1 MSASRVWK
9 AIWAA
14 SSREI
19 TLASTRPEGLMP
31 AFTASAAT
39 LMAQSVPT

>member
-19 TLASTRPEGLMP
+19 VLARTRPDTAMP
-31 AFTASAAT
+31 ALVASAAT